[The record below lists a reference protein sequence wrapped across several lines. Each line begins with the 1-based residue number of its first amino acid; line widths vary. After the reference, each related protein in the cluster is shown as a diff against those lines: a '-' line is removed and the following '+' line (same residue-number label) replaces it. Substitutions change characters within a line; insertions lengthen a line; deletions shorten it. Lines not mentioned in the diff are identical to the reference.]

1 MIFRAEIVVTLKP
14 AVNDPQGLTVR
25 GALHALGF
33 NQVLEA
39 RVGKYLRLEVE
50 AASPGEA
57 EAAVE
62 AMCRKL
68 LANSVIE
75 DYRFTISQTVLTGAG

>member
-1 MIFRAEIVVTLKP
+1 MFSAEIIVTLKP

-25 GALHALGF
+25 GALHALDF
-33 NQVLEA
+33 NQVREA
-39 RVGKYLRLEVE
+39 RVGKYLRLELE
-50 AASPGEA
+50 AASRSEA

-75 DYRFTISQTVLTGAG
+75 DYRFTVNQTVLTGAS

>member
-1 MIFRAEIVVTLKP
+1 MFDAEIVVTLKP

-25 GALHALGF
+25 GALQALGF
-33 NQVLEA
+33 NQVQEA
-39 RVGKYLRLEVE
+39 RVGKYLRLELD

-57 EAAVE
+57 EAAVDT
-62 AMCRKL
+62 MCRKL

-75 DYRFTISQTVLTGAG
+75 DYRFTISQTALTGAH

>member
-1 MIFRAEIVVTLKP
+1 MFSAEIIVTLKP

-33 NQVLEA
+33 NHVREA
-39 RVGKYLRLEVE
+39 RVGKYLRLELE
-50 AASPGEA
+50 AASFGEA

-75 DYRFTISQTVLTGAG
+75 DYRFTINQTVLTGAS